1 MIAVA
6 SEIERLRGELAN
18 AEKGATTVNPAAPVA
33 NSGIILNLPRICCY
47 VFTSLLSLVL
57 SI

>member
-33 NSGIILNLPRICCY
+33 NSGIILSLPRIRCY
-47 VFTSLLSLVL
+47 VFTSLLSM
-57 SI
+57 I

>member
-18 AEKGATTVNPAAPVA
+18 AEKGATAVNPAAAVG
-33 NSGIILNLPRICCY
+33 NSGTILNLLSI
-47 VFTSLLSLVL
+47 LSL
-57 SI
+57 SFK